1 MIIYDYYAS
10 IVHTDRIEAFQILRR
25 FRSIQ
30 TPSCGSCER
39 RQMATARPW
48 WNVRFGPTELCFQA
62 TGGALQPEAPADAK
76 KMCFPKMWRHCAS
89 VLMRGSGIM
98 SINFIQFHR
107 RFWSILSSG
116 GHVNLHGKAHIWIS
130 HDSHDM
136 FLLLAACW
144 LGLGSSSAF

>member
-1 MIIYDYYAS
+1 MIIMHPLYTPIAS
-10 IVHTDRIEAFQILRR
+10 RHFKSWGDSGASRR
-25 FRSIQ
+25 LHAALAR
-30 TPSCGSCER
+30 GDA
-39 RQMATARPW
+39 ATARPW